1 MAGVV
6 AVVEVVA
13 IELAAEAA
21 HKVFA
26 IDDAAVVAMF
36 HLGRGEAGNAA
47 HVAGIARGS
56 DHAVVVAA
64 AHVAA
69 IKIIFH
75 CAIAVVVLARCEVAH
90 NAAHVLPA
98 NDVVAVEAVLD
109 FRIAGHADQTADI
122 FLTFHLLAI
131 GIAVR
136 DGAMAVACNNAYI
149 VAADDAALSEIDV
162 LDGTLHIAEES
173 LVVI

>member
-26 IDDAAVVAMF
+26 IDDTAVVAMF

-69 IKIIFH
+69 IEVGGQRV
-75 CAIAVVVLARCEVAH
+75 AGSVRRVDEVAH

-98 NDVVAVEAVLD
+98 NDVVAVETVLD
-109 FRIAGHADQTADI
+109 FRIAGHADQTANI

-136 DGAMAVACNNAYI
+136 DGAVAVARDNAYI